1 MAVDNRIQAM
11 QSAIQHTL
19 TAISEGRERVEQIA
33 TSTEDEVARLEAEF
47 AEVQTQVTETI
58 QKVEELERDSRVAR
72 QRLVVVNKKVS
83 GQSESEMKEAYDTA
97 YDLQIKLGQ
106 WQEREVQLRLRRDD
120 IARRLKALRSTAHQ
134 AEVLLVKFGEAASTL
149 QSEFSDVQMVLENAR
164 LQSVLGIR
172 MLQMQ
177 EDERRQLAQ
186 RLHDGPLQHLAS
198 LSMRAQSAYSPH
210 TESMDVESAVDLRG
224 RLNDIIGS
232 VRQIVFDLRP
242 PLLDDLGLVPTLRR
256 YVAQWA
262 DRAGVEGKVTLMGLE
277 TRLSPTEKI
286 TLFRTV
292 QEAMHN
298 VHDHAESTK
307 VSVNLVYGADKL
319 TVQVI
324 DNGKGVIDV
333 NWSDWVESGRLG
345 LMLCRHRLAVL
356 GGELHITNAAA
367 GGTCVEMTLPL
378 KRPGVFSPPNE

>member
-11 QSAIQHTL
+11 QNAIQHTL
-19 TAISEGRERVEQIA
+19 TAISEGRERVEEIA
-33 TSTEDEVARLEAEF
+33 ASTEDEVARLETEF
-47 AEVQTQVTETI
+47 AEVQTQVGETI

-83 GQSESEMKEAYDTA
+83 SHSEKEMKEAYDTA
-97 YDLQIKLGQ
+97 YDLQIQLGQ

-120 IARRLKALRSTAHQ
+120 IARRLKALRATAHQ
-134 AEVLLVKFGEAASTL
+134 AEVLLVKFGEAATTL
-149 QSEFSDVQMVLENAR
+149 QSEFTDAQTVLENAR

-198 LSMRAQSAYSPH
+198 LSMRAQSAYSPNN
-210 TESMDVESAVDLRG
+210 ESMDLESAVDLRG

-256 YVAQWA
+256 YVEQWSVK
-262 DRAGVEGKVTLMGLE
+262 AGIEGKVTLMGLE

-292 QEAMHN
+292 QEALHN
-298 VHDHAESTK
+298 ALDHAEATK
-307 VSVNLVYGADKL
+307 VSINLMYGVDKL
-319 TVQVI
+319 TIQVI
-324 DNGKGVIDV
+324 DNGKGVNDV

-345 LMLCRHRLAVL
+345 LMLCRQRLAVL
-356 GGELHITNAAA
+356 GGELSIASAVT

-378 KRPGVFSPPNE
+378 KRAGTFA

>member
-11 QSAIQHTL
+11 QNAISHTL
-19 TAISEGRERVEQIA
+19 TAISEGRERVEEIA
-33 TSTEDEVARLEAEF
+33 ASTEDEVARLETEF
-47 AEVQTQVTETI
+47 AEVQTQVGETI

-83 GQSESEMKEAYDTA
+83 SHSEKEMKEAYDTA
-97 YDLQIKLGQ
+97 YDLQIQLGQ

-120 IARRLKALRSTAHQ
+120 IARRLKALRATAHQ
-134 AEVLLVKFGEAASTL
+134 AEVLLVKFGEAATTL
-149 QSEFSDVQMVLENAR
+149 QSEFTDAQTVLENAR

-198 LSMRAQSAYSPH
+198 LSMRAQSAYSPNN
-210 TESMDVESAVDLRG
+210 ESMDLESAVDLRG

-256 YVAQWA
+256 YVEQWSVK
-262 DRAGVEGKVTLMGLE
+262 AGIEGKVTLMGLE

-292 QEAMHN
+292 QEALHN
-298 VHDHAESTK
+298 ALDHAEATK
-307 VSVNLVYGADKL
+307 VSINLMYGVDKL
-319 TVQVI
+319 TIQVI
-324 DNGKGVIDV
+324 DNGKGVNDV

-345 LMLCRHRLAVL
+345 LMLCRQRLAVL
-356 GGELHITNAAA
+356 GGELSIASAVT

-378 KRPGVFSPPNE
+378 KRAGTFA

>member
-11 QSAIQHTL
+11 QNAISHTL
-19 TAISEGRERVEQIA
+19 TAISEGRERVEEIA
-33 TSTEDEVARLEAEF
+33 ASTEDEVARLETEF
-47 AEVQTQVTETI
+47 AEVQTQVGETI

-72 QRLVVVNKKVS
+72 QRLVVVNKRVS
-83 GQSESEMKEAYDTA
+83 SHSEKEMKEAYDTA
-97 YDLQIKLGQ
+97 YDLQIQLGQ

-120 IARRLKALRSTAHQ
+120 IARRLKALRATAHQ
-134 AEVLLVKFGEAASTL
+134 AEVLLVKFGEAATTL
-149 QSEFSDVQMVLENAR
+149 QSEFTDAQTVLENAR

-198 LSMRAQSAYSPH
+198 LSMRAQSAYSPNN
-210 TESMDVESAVDLRG
+210 ESMDLESAVDLRG

-256 YVAQWA
+256 YVEQWSVK
-262 DRAGVEGKVTLMGLE
+262 AGIEGKVTLMGLE

-292 QEAMHN
+292 QEALHN
-298 VHDHAESTK
+298 ALDHAEATK
-307 VSVNLVYGADKL
+307 VSINLMYGVDKL
-319 TVQVI
+319 TIQVI
-324 DNGKGVIDV
+324 DNGKGVNDV

-345 LMLCRHRLAVL
+345 LMLCRQRLAVL
-356 GGELHITNAAA
+356 GGELSIASAVT

-378 KRPGVFSPPNE
+378 KRAGTFA

>member
-1 MAVDNRIQAM
+1 MDNRIQAM
-11 QSAIQHTL
+11 QNAIQHTL
-19 TAISEGRERVEQIA
+19 TAISEGRERVEEIA
-33 TSTEDEVARLEAEF
+33 ASTEDEVARLETEF
-47 AEVQTQVTETI
+47 AEVQTQVGETI

-72 QRLVVVNKKVS
+72 QRLVVVNKRVS
-83 GQSESEMKEAYDTA
+83 SHSEKEMKEAYDTA
-97 YDLQIKLGQ
+97 YDLQIQLGQ

-120 IARRLKALRSTAHQ
+120 IARRLKALRATAHQ
-134 AEVLLVKFGEAASTL
+134 AEVLLVKFGEAATTL
-149 QSEFSDVQMVLENAR
+149 QSEFADAQTVLENAR

-198 LSMRAQSAYSPH
+198 LSMRAQSAYSPNN
-210 TESMDVESAVDLRG
+210 ESMDLESAVDLRG

-256 YVAQWA
+256 YVEQWSVK
-262 DRAGVEGKVTLMGLE
+262 AGIEGKVTLMGLE

-292 QEAMHN
+292 QEALHN
-298 VHDHAESTK
+298 ALDHAEATK
-307 VSVNLVYGADKL
+307 VSINLMYGVDKL
-319 TVQVI
+319 TIQVI
-324 DNGKGVIDV
+324 DNGKGVNDV

-345 LMLCRHRLAVL
+345 LMLCRQRLAVL
-356 GGELHITNAAA
+356 GGELSIASAGT

-378 KRPGVFSPPNE
+378 KRAGTFA

>member
-1 MAVDNRIQAM
+1 MAVDNRIRAM
-11 QSAIQHTL
+11 QNAISHTL
-19 TAISEGRERVEQIA
+19 TAISEGRERVEEIA
-33 TSTEDEVARLEAEF
+33 ASTEDEVARLETEF
-47 AEVQTQVTETI
+47 AEVQTQVGETI

-83 GQSESEMKEAYDTA
+83 SHSEKEMKEAYDTA
-97 YDLQIKLGQ
+97 YDLQIQLGQ

-120 IARRLKALRSTAHQ
+120 IARRLKALRATAHQ
-134 AEVLLVKFGEAASTL
+134 AEVLLVKFGEAATTL
-149 QSEFSDVQMVLENAR
+149 QSEFTDAQMVLENAR

-177 EDERRQLAQ
+177 EDERRQLAH

-198 LSMRAQSAYSPH
+198 LSMRAQSAYSPNN
-210 TESMDVESAVDLRG
+210 ESMDLESAVDLRG

-256 YVAQWA
+256 YVEQWSVK
-262 DRAGVEGKVTLMGLE
+262 AGIEGKVTLMGLE

-292 QEAMHN
+292 QEALHN
-298 VHDHAESTK
+298 ALDHAEPTK
-307 VSVNLVYGADKL
+307 VSINLMYGADKL
-319 TVQVI
+319 TIQVI
-324 DNGKGVIDV
+324 DNGKGVHDV

-345 LMLCRHRLAVL
+345 LMLCRQRLAVL
-356 GGELHITNAAA
+356 GGELSIASAVT

-378 KRPGVFSPPNE
+378 KRTGAFA